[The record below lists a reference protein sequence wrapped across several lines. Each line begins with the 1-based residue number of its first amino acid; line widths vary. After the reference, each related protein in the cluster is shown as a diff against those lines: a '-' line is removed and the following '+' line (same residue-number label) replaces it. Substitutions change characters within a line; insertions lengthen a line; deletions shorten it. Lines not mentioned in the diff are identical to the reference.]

1 MTDKDVGT
9 RIKQVIREQHLKQN
23 EFARTLGIS
32 ANYVYLLTSGRK
44 TSISEPLAK
53 LIESTYGYSAH
64 WLLTGEGNRLLQ
76 DGGQNLS
83 DDASLKNVAIQKL
96 KQMSYK
102 ELRAVMIFIDSIETL
117 KEEHLDGEA

>member
-1 MTDKDVGT
+1 MTGKDVGT

-76 DGGQNLS
+76 DGGQIS
-83 DDASLKNVAIQKL
+83 PMTPALKMLPFKN
-96 KQMSYK
+96 SS
-102 ELRAVMIFIDSIETL
+102 R
-117 KEEHLDGEA
+117 